1 MSAEKIVKAQARQ
14 RLKEGGFSKVLFS
27 FAIIVVCFMITECVA
42 SVESVLVDALHPSE
56 AIKFVI
62 TVAVRSIVVA
72 VAILLS
78 PSVLSYFKM
87 LYSDKK
93 EYDIS
98 DAVYYFS
105 NFKAYTRAV
114 RFSFAYI
121 VRMIIPAVVCYLPVA
136 IVVAVDKYA
145 FHGFMDGKVYT
156 LTCCILLILSTF
168 ALVVYSTR
176 YYVAI
181 KLFCDDESQPISRC
195 FVGSKIIMYG
205 HTGDVLKLG
214 FSFIFWILLCILVMP
229 ILYVL
234 PYFTQAMCISGKW
247 ITQLTRNGTDN
258 ELF

>member
-1 MSAEKIVKAQARQ
+1 MSAERIVKAQARQ

-42 SVESVLVDALHPSE
+42 SVESVLIDALHSDK
-56 AIKFVI
+56 ALKFII
-62 TVAVRSIVVA
+62 TVAVRSVVVA

-105 NFKAYTRAV
+105 NFKTYTKAV
-114 RFSFAYI
+114 RFSFTYT

-145 FHGFMDGKVYT
+145 FHGFMDDKVYT

-176 YYVAI
+176 YFVAI
-181 KLFCDDESQPISRC
+181 KLFCDDESQPISKY
-195 FVGSKIIMYG
+195 FVSSKIIMNG
-205 HTGDVLKLG
+205 HTGDVLKLIL
-214 FSFIFWILLCILVMP
+214 SFTPWILLCILVMP

-247 ITQLTRNGTDN
+247 ITQLTRIGTDN